1 MKFAT
6 SGALCVLLALTGPAI
21 ASTGPC
27 GGYSFSPSPKIE
39 TGEPLTLNAALER
52 VRTLSPEARAAA
64 LETQARVAEA
74 DQAGRWNNPTLLVEV
89 ENFGGSGSLSGF
101 DQREATYAVEQVFEM
116 GGQRSKRKAAARALA
131 ALASA
136 DCAVILREAELQTA
150 TLFYDLAAAAA
161 LTELAEDASALSE
174 DLAAVV
180 RRRVEAGAAAPPEY
194 SRAASDAAAMKAR
207 AESFR
212 ANVDRLAFALSA
224 MWGSDEH
231 TFSPPILSTEQDA
244 DQVAA
249 MSPHPL
255 VARAEAAQAASLAT
269 ARAERAEVFPDV
281 SITLGVRQFE
291 GTGEDALIAGIGVPL
306 PLFDR
311 NRDAS
316 RAADYRA
323 GAADIDRDAALRR
336 IAGEQSSVLRQVEAL
351 QRQVELLQA
360 NALPSS
366 EEAYSASLRG
376 YQAGRFSLTDTLDAR
391 RSLIETRS
399 ALIEAKRDLAVS
411 QVRLA
416 SLLGTGPF
424 SNGGRDAE

>member
-1 MKFAT
+1 MKFIT
-6 SGALCVLLALTGPAI
+6 SGALCVLLALTGPAY
-21 ASTGPC
+21 ASAGPC
-27 GGYSFSPSPKIE
+27 RGYNLPPSPEIE
-39 TGEPLTLNAALER
+39 TGEPLTLDAALQR
-52 VRTLSPEARAAA
+52 VRTLSPETRAAA
-64 LETQARVAEA
+64 LEAQARAAEA

-101 DQREATYAVEQVFEM
+101 DQREATYAVEQVFEL
-116 GGQRSKRKAAARALA
+116 GGQRSKREAAARALA

-136 DCAVILREAELQTA
+136 NCAVILREAELQTA
-150 TLFYDLAAAAA
+150 TLYYDLVAAVA
-161 LTELAEDASALSE
+161 LAELAVEASALSD

-180 RRRVEAGAAAPPEY
+180 RRRVDAGAAAPPEL
-194 SRAASDAAAMKAR
+194 SRATSDAATMEAR
-207 AESFR
+207 AETRR
-212 ANVDRLAFALSA
+212 AEVDRLAFALSA
-224 MWGSDEH
+224 MWGSNEH
-231 TFSPPILSTEQDA
+231 TFSPPVLNSEQDA
-244 DQVAA
+244 NQVAA
-249 MSPHPL
+249 VSPHPL
-255 VARAEAAQAASLAT
+255 VARAEAAQAASLAS
-269 ARAERAEVFPDV
+269 ARAVRAKVFPDV

-291 GTGEDALIAGIGVPL
+291 DTGEDALIAGIGVPL

-311 NRDAS
+311 NRDAA

-323 GAADIDRDAALRR
+323 EAADIDRDAALRR

-411 QVRLA
+411 QARLA
-416 SLLGTGPF
+416 SLLGTAPF